1 MSLSDRL
8 RDSASPVRAFLE
20 GISPH
25 LSSLRGPTSS
35 ARVMAA
41 SLGLT
46 DLTKSPAVVP
56 APQEGDSA
64 TTGTAFDI
72 RARIALGGFDARTSA
87 SFVGVSRLLA
97 QADRIENGRH
107 RATVLAE
114 SFDLA
119 ERLLLDAKDESKR
132 DLAAVLFAYCEQIL
146 RGGTKALQGS
156 LGEACDQALSA
167 HEFANNIDSG
177 VLADVRALMNAGTL
191 QIEAWKSQI
200 AGGERFEP
208 NPDFTGSLLVDGADG
223 DWLIGETLI
232 DCKVYGQLSTPKLRD
247 FLLQLLG
254 YVMLDL
260 DDALKIRHVG
270 LWFPRQQLT
279 PTWSLEYLLAG
290 DPEEVL
296 PRLRDE
302 FIKATNPTQIA
313 LHIPATQRRKHQ
325 LLADNRHTRAGM
337 LDALANSDDTDIR
350 FRVGRN
356 DMTPETTVRLL
367 AKDRYARAREGVATN
382 ERVPADVLETLYRD
396 SSVMVQRAAA
406 SNRGSS
412 WQSAKALS
420 SEGGGSQSDTL
431 AMIDQTVATSNAHDF
446 FGGIVEI
453 NQNRADWSLDTGW
466 LISFLSSVLAPDPGF
481 QVRVPVPEASRFW
494 SRISGRP
501 FRFPELLKEGFSDAV
516 IADLFRSDR
525 PAAVRWLAAR
535 SMPVTDAEVR
545 TQLLS
550 DEDAEIRWS
559 TLQRTMEQT
568 DDTLSE
574 FLGELVGT
582 REARLRFRKDESNS
596 SYWAPTPTDLDQQV
610 LQLLAGHPAT
620 PRHALQEL
628 IESKRPEVLLALA
641 RNTALEA
648 EDLEA
653 LVHKMT
659 ASRSLAARQIF
670 ASSPHTPPEVLQ
682 ALASDRKADVREI
695 LAGNT
700 MAPLQT
706 LTVLSTDRS
715 RAVRLA
721 VLSNPATPADR
732 ATSIAQELLADSV
745 DHELLSILDALAY
758 RMDVELPKT
767 LVEDALDELSKSRV
781 REPDM
786 RYEVGSDGRAG
797 ERTLKRLSKSA
808 NDDVRRAVAGNSSSP
823 DTVLELLTTD
833 LVSDVRAAAAGNQ
846 STALSALIELSQDDE
861 AMVRLAAARNSNLP
875 PEVLRVLL
883 TDDDP
888 RVRHAASKNPSA
900 DAKDAHKGELE
911 RHEKPS
917 RSRMTHA
924 DLQEMALATR
934 AETRIQVAYNKDTPA
949 DILKFLGGERRSV
962 KVRRAVAA
970 HANTPGEVLW
980 SLAADKDLE
989 VHQVVA
995 LNSNTPAELLVD
1007 LAGRSVDFALLVSL
1021 NPGAPDEVLDALAAD
1036 GEPLVRFVA
1045 DITRTHRTLAAGA
1058 EILQI
1063 SATTEDAD

>member
-8 RDSASPVRAFLE
+8 RDSESPVRAFLE

-25 LSSLRGPTSS
+25 ISSLRGPTSR
-35 ARVMAA
+35 ARAMAA

-46 DLTKSPAVVP
+46 DLTRSPAMVP
-56 APQEGDSA
+56 APQGGDFA

-87 SFVGVSRLLA
+87 SFAGVARLLA
-97 QADRIENGRH
+97 QADHIENGRH

-114 SFDLA
+114 SFDFA
-119 ERLLLDAKDESKR
+119 EGLLLNTKDETQL
-132 DLAAVLFAYCEQIL
+132 DLAAVLFAYCEQVL
-146 RGGTKALQGS
+146 RGGTKALQGL
-156 LGEACDQALSA
+156 LGEACDQSLSA

-177 VLADVRALMNAGTL
+177 VLADVRALMNAGTP
-191 QIEAWKSQI
+191 QIDAWKSQI

-208 NPDFTGSLLVDGADG
+208 NPDFTGSLLVDGADA

-232 DCKVYGQLSTPKLRD
+232 DCKVYGQLSTPKLRN

-260 DDALKIRHVG
+260 DDALKIRQVG
-270 LWFPRQQLT
+270 LWLPRQQLT

-290 DPEEVL
+290 DPGEVL

-325 LLADNRHTRAGM
+325 LLADNRHTRSGM
-337 LDALANSDDTDIR
+337 LEALANSDDTDIR

-367 AKDRYARAREGVATN
+367 AKDRYARAREGVARN
-382 ERVPADVLETLYRD
+382 ERVPADVLATLSRD

-406 SNRGSS
+406 ANRGSS
-412 WQSAKALS
+412 WQSANALGS
-420 SEGGGSQSDTL
+420 GTSGSQPDAL
-431 AMIDQTVATSNAHDF
+431 AMTDQSVTTGNARDF
-446 FGGIVEI
+446 FGGVVEI
-453 NQNRADWSLDTGW
+453 NQDRADWSLDTRW
-466 LISFLSSVLAPDPGF
+466 LTTFLSTALYAGPNH
-481 QVRVPVPEASRFW
+481 QVRVQIPEASKIW
-494 SRISGRP
+494 SYISGRP
-501 FRFPELLKEGFSDAV
+501 FQFPELLRNGFSDV
-516 IADLFRSDR
+516 VKADLFRDDR
-525 PAAVRWLAAR
+525 PAAVRRVVAR
-535 SMPVTDAEVR
+535 SLPVSDVEVR
-545 TQLLS
+545 TRLLK
-550 DEDAEIRWS
+550 DGDAEIRWS

-568 DDTLSE
+568 DDNMSE
-574 FLGELVGT
+574 FLGELAGS
-582 REARLRFRKDESNS
+582 REVRLRFCKDEHNS
-596 SYWAPTPTDLDQQV
+596 AYWSPTQTKLDQQV

-620 PRHALQEL
+620 PRHVLQGL
-628 IESKRPEVLLALA
+628 VESKQPEVLLALA

-653 LVHKMT
+653 LVHKMIQY
-659 ASRSLAARQIF
+659 RSLAVGELF

-700 MAPLQT
+700 QAPLPA
-706 LTVLSTDRS
+706 LAALSTDRS
-715 RAVRLA
+715 RVVRLA
-721 VLSNPATPADR
+721 VLSNPATPADL
-732 ATSIAQELLADSV
+732 AASIALELLADSA

-758 RMDVELPKT
+758 RTDVELPKE
-767 LVEDALDELSKSRV
+767 LVEGALEELSKSRV

-786 RYEVGSDGRAG
+786 RYEVGSDWRAG

-808 NDDVRRAVAGNSSSP
+808 DDEVRRAVAGNGSSP
-823 DTVLELLTTD
+823 ATVLELLATD
-833 LVSDVRAAAAGNQ
+833 LVSDVRAAAAGNPA
-846 STALSALIELSQDDE
+846 TALSSLIELSQDDD
-861 AMVRLAAARNSNLP
+861 AMVRLAAAGNPNLP
-875 PEVLRVLL
+875 QEVLRVLL
-883 TDDDP
+883 RDNDP
-888 RVRHAASKNPSA
+888 RVHHAASQNPSA
-900 DAKDAHKGELE
+900 HAQDAHQGELE
-911 RHEKPS
+911 RHEKPR
-917 RSRMTHA
+917 RSRLTRA
-924 DLQEMALATR
+924 DLQEMAIATR
-934 AETRIQVAYNKDTPA
+934 AETRIQVAYNKDTPP

-970 HANTPGEVLW
+970 HPNTPIEDLW

-995 LNSNTPAELLVD
+995 LNSNTPAELLVE

-1036 GEPLVRFVA
+1036 REPLVRFVA
-1045 DITRTHRTLAAGA
+1045 DITRTHRALAAGA
-1058 EILQI
+1058 EILQL
-1063 SATTEDAD
+1063 SATIENAD